1 MLKPGRLL
9 VTTEPDEIFRATF
22 DLMGEMLTLG
32 RATDNSICL
41 PLSIISRHHAVF
53 SRIHSASEKPSYKIT
68 QRKSIN
74 SLLFKGKEVQEK
86 VLENGDTIEI
96 GKRGYAD
103 YIVKLTY
110 QAPEYGF
117 E

>member
-1 MLKPGRLL
+1 L
-9 VTTEPDEIFRATF
+9 
-22 DLMGEMLTLG
+22 
-32 RATDNSICL
+32 S
-41 PLSIISRHHAVF
+41 LSIISRHHAVF
-53 SRIHSASEKPSYKIT
+53 SRVNSASGEPSYKII

-110 QAPEYGF
+110 EAAEFGF